1 MAKLLSLADARSRI
15 SSGGCDRDI
24 ARYYACGPERPE
36 QQAHYRN
43 RFLTAIAR
51 FQEIYG
57 GTAAREIA
65 IFSAPDLPRAF
76 DRRFLCRRA
85 FLVAHPV
92 NILDHNDRI
101 IYQHPHSKRK
111 TGQRDDIQSHA

>member
-1 MAKLLSLADARSRI
+1 MPNGPECGILKGYTQGEGPPVPARPTKGRIAMAKLLSLADARSRI

-51 FQEIYG
+51 FQEISR
-57 GTAAREIA
+57 AAV
-65 IFSAPDLPRAF
+65 PP
-76 DRRFLCRRA
+76 
-85 FLVAHPV
+85 
-92 NILDHNDRI
+92 
-101 IYQHPHSKRK
+101 
-111 TGQRDDIQSHA
+111 